1 MILNQKQH
9 HTKEE
14 LRRARR
20 NLLLI
25 IIAVT
30 AACFLLPSCTTTKYV
45 PVVEKH
51 DEHHWHTDS
60 VIQKDSTYHEKETT
74 IMQLDSAE
82 MARYGIRLKQA
93 ERAWLV
99 RTNELQR
106 QIERLEAMSV
116 SKDSVHDSIP
126 VPYPVEVIREVPA
139 ELTWWQQTRMDI
151 GGWAIVALSILL
163 GILLRSG
170 WLKIR
175 RRRDL

>member
-1 MILNQKQH
+1 
-9 HTKEE
+9 
-14 LRRARR
+14 
-20 NLLLI
+20 
-25 IIAVT
+25 
-30 AACFLLPSCTTTKYV
+30 
-45 PVVEKH
+45 
-51 DEHHWHTDS
+51 
-60 VIQKDSTYHEKETT
+60 
-74 IMQLDSAE
+74 MQLDSAA
-82 MARYGIRLKQA
+82 MAKYGIQLKAA

-99 RTNELQR
+99 KTEELRR

-151 GGWAIVALSILL
+151 GGWAIVALAILA
-163 GILLRSG
+163 GIMLRSW